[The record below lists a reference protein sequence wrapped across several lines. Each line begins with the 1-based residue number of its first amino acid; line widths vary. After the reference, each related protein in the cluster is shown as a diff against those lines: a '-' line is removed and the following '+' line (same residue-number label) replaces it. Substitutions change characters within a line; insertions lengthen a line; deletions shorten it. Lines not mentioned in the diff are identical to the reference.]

1 MEGRWVKSSEGRR
14 RRRGLFVIDTCDLSC
29 SRIHEV
35 NLIASDACH
44 RHEGL
49 GVVVRNLF
57 GGETLDAI
65 ACSWAMVEER
75 PHGRAPLRNRRGRD
89 PAPSPPAPSPRPSP
103 RGRPPV
109 PSRPSP
115 PPPGGTNT

>member
-1 MEGRWVKSSEGRR
+1 MTVKSSEGSRLTL
-14 RRRGLFVIDTCDLSC
+14 GLFVIDTCDLSC

-57 GGETLDAI
+57 GRETLDAI

-75 PHGRAPLRNRRGRD
+75 PHGRAPLRNRRERD
-89 PAPSPPAPSPRPSP
+89 RSLSHRAPDSCRC
-103 RGRPPV
+103 RCG
-109 PSRPSP
+109 
-115 PPPGGTNT
+115 